1 MTDKI
6 TGLGAVKGTATGKA
20 VDVQQALYGN
30 EFKEGDVLVA
40 EMTTPNHLPM
50 MMKASA
56 FITEKGSVTCHAAIV
71 ARELGKP
78 CIVRVGSD
86 VWDAINQVVTVSVE
100 DYKENSIT
108 W

>member
-20 VDVQQALYGN
+20 VDVLSN
-30 EFKEGDVLVA
+30 DFKEGDVLVA
-40 EMTTPNHLPM
+40 TMTTPSHLPM

-78 CIVRVGSD
+78 CIVRVGSE

>member
-20 VDVQQALYGN
+20 VDVLSN
-30 EFKEGDVLVA
+30 DFKEGDVLVA
-40 EMTTPNHLPM
+40 TMTTPDHLPK

-56 FITEKGSVTCHAAIV
+56 FITEKGSVTCHAAII

-78 CIVRVGSD
+78 CIVRVGSE

>member
-20 VDVQQALYGN
+20 VDVLSN
-30 EFKEGDVLVA
+30 DFKEGDVLVA
-40 EMTTPNHLPM
+40 TMTTPDHLPK

>member
-20 VDVQQALYGN
+20 VDVLSN
-30 EFKEGDVLVA
+30 DFEEGDVLVA
-40 EMTTPNHLPM
+40 SMTTPDHLPK

-71 ARELGKP
+71 AREMGKP

-86 VWDAINQVVTVSVE
+86 VWDAINKVVTVSVE